1 MQKRKMSSTPK
12 KRPKPKI
19 SSPSPRPSSRRSP
32 IALEPPQFLFPSK
45 QELLRLVIVLAIASS
60 VAVTCNFFANFLRPQ
75 TKPFCDSDIDPLDA
89 FADDCEPCPSH
100 GECHQGKLDCPRG
113 YRKLGRSC
121 VEDGDINETA
131 RKLSE
136 WVENRLCAANA
147 QLLCYGT
154 GTAWVPAEE
163 ILNDLD
169 GHPLMK
175 NFGWDTAIFI
185 YTKQKAVEI
194 AGKIMESRTG
204 FSGTFEQD
212 ERAEV
217 SRLSSRTFQAIHLPN
232 PSMDLQACVIGC
244 ASFFAGIQLVASAM
258 LFWKVRRRWHLSTRV
273 EELYHQ
279 VCDILEENAL
289 TSKKGNGETEPWVV
303 AARLRDHLLLPK
315 ERKDG
320 VLWKKLE
327 ELVQEDSRIDRY
339 PKLVKGE
346 SKVVWEWQVEGS
358 LSSSI
363 SRKKGEQGKLK
374 SSHGGHTNFNQP
386 SHKSRREPTCTLI
399 DQHVLM
405 KNGIGEVKAFCSMI
419 TK

>member
-1 MQKRKMSSTPK
+1 MSSTPK
-12 KRPKPKI
+12 KRPKPKA
-19 SSPSPRPSSRRSP
+19 SSPSPPSSSRRSP

-100 GECHQGKLDCPRG
+100 GECHQGKLDCARG

-136 WVENRLCAANA
+136 WVENRLCEANA

-154 GTAWVPAEE
+154 GTAWVPVEE
-163 ILNDLD
+163 MWNDLD
-169 GHPLMK
+169 RHPLMK

-194 AGKIMESRTG
+194 AGKIMESRTD
-204 FSGTFEQD
+204 FSGMKD
-212 ERAEV
+212 LKCPDSVAEPFRPYTCRIRQWLFKHVLLVVPV
-217 SRLSSRTFQAIHLPN
+217 SLL
-232 PSMDLQACVIGC
+232 
-244 ASFFAGIQLVASAM
+244 LVASAM
-258 LFWKVRRRWHLSTRV
+258 LFWKVRRRWHLSRRV

-315 ERKDG
+315 ERKDR
-320 VLWKKLE
+320 VLWKKVE

-358 LSSSI
+358 LSSSR

-374 SSHGGHTNFNQP
+374 SSHGGHANFIQ
-386 SHKSRREPTCTLI
+386 SFHESRRDLQASP
-399 DQHVLM
+399 HLM
-405 KNGIGEVKAFCSMI
+405 DEHKAVHS
-419 TK
+419 

>member
-1 MQKRKMSSTPK
+1 MSSTPRR
-12 KRPKPKI
+12 RPKPKL
-19 SSPSPRPSSRRSP
+19 SSPSPSPSSSSSRRSP
-32 IALEPPQFLFPSK
+32 IALEPPQFMFPSK
-45 QELLRLVIVLAIASS
+45 QELLRLVAVLAISSS
-60 VAVTCNFFANFLRPQ
+60 VAVACHLLAGFLLRPQ
-75 TKPFCDSDIDPLDA
+75 ARPFCGSGSDPLDS

-100 GECHQGKLDCPRG
+100 GECHQGELDCAHG

-136 WVENRLCAANA
+136 WVENHLCAANA

-163 ILNDLD
+163 IWKDLD
-169 GHPLMK
+169 GHQLMK

-185 YTKQKAVEI
+185 YTKQKAVEA
-194 AGKIMESRTG
+194 AGKIMESRTDL
-204 FSGTFEQD
+204 SGMKELKCPD
-212 ERAEV
+212 SVAELFKPYTCRIRLWIFKHVLLVVPV
-217 SRLSSRTFQAIHLPN
+217 SLL
-232 PSMDLQACVIGC
+232 
-244 ASFFAGIQLVASAM
+244 LVASAV
-258 LFWKVRRRWHLSTRV
+258 LIWKVRRRWHLSTRV

-289 TSKKGNGETEPWVV
+289 TSKKGNSETEQWVV

-315 ERKDG
+315 ERKDR
-320 VLWKKLE
+320 VLWKKVE

-358 LSSSI
+358 LSSSR
-363 SRKKGEQGKLK
+363 SKKKGEQGKLRF
-374 SSHGGHTNFNQP
+374 SHGRHSNFDQL
-386 SHKSRREPTCTLI
+386 SHESKRDLQASPHFINE
-399 DQHVLM
+399 H
-405 KNGIGEVKAFCSMI
+405 KAIHS
-419 TK
+419 